1 MEEPAPWQ
9 HLRRQLEDCT
19 ACALRGQCLS
29 PVGWFGTLDSP
40 LMIVGEGPGG
50 VEDAYGCP
58 LIGPSG
64 QFLDKVLWAAGI
76 TRDRIYTSNVIKCR
90 PKGNRTPTPEEG
102 MVCAQRILE
111 QEIQLLRTLVIV
123 ALGSVALRYF
133 KNPQARITGERGQWF
148 TTKDQIP
155 CIATYHPSYLLRQ
168 EGQARINA
176 KWEMFRDLFAA
187 KAKVL
192 ERKPGYVFAS
202 SAPTPL
208 FQLFQKRS

>member
-1 MEEPAPWQ
+1 METDPAWQ
-9 HLRRQLEDCT
+9 DLHRQLEDCT
-19 ACALRGQCLS
+19 ACPLRRDCLA
-29 PVGWFGTLDSP
+29 PVGWFGTEKSP

-50 VEDAYGCP
+50 VEDEYGCP

-76 TRDRIYTSNVIKCR
+76 TRDRIYTTNIVKCR

-102 MVCAQRILE
+102 AFCAEKILE
-111 QEIQLLRTLVIV
+111 QEIQQVRPLVIV

-133 KNPQARITGERGQWF
+133 KDPQARITRERGRWF
-148 TTKDQIP
+148 TTRENIP

-168 EGQARINA
+168 TGQAKINA
-176 KWEMFRDLFAA
+176 KWEMFRDLFTA

-192 ERKPGYVFAS
+192 EERPDYQFAS
-202 SAPTPL
+202 GAPTAL
-208 FQLFQKRS
+208 FQLFHKRS